1 MVGQLNDYGIEVEGD
16 VVARMEYAN
25 GARGLFFATN
35 DNWTNE
41 SVQIRVALEK
51 AVFHIEDSTLYR
63 IYPDASRE
71 VVVKAPVLEGIK
83 FYYGASHSKMVER
96 FRKALEN
103 NTDDYIHV
111 RDAVMVMRLMEIIF
125 RSAKEDRLVD
135 VI

>member
-71 VVVKAPVLEGIK
+71 VVVKAPVLEG
-83 FYYGASHSKMVER
+83 SSSTT
-96 FRKALEN
+96 ALP
-103 NTDDYIHV
+103 TA
-111 RDAVMVMRLMEIIF
+111 RWWSG
-125 RSAKEDRLVD
+125 SAKPWKTIPTIHPCPGCGDGHAPDGDHFPLRQGRSPG
-135 VI
+135 